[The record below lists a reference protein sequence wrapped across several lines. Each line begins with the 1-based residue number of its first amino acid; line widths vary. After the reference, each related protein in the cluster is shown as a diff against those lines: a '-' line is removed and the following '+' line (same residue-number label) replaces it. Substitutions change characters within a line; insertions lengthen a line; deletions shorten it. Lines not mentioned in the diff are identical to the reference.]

1 MTVGSLEPLL
11 QKNPNLKI
19 VQLFRDPRAIINSR
33 LYSRGYPAR
42 DFTKNAR
49 ALCKKMNWDFKEGKE
64 LLKQYPDRVKLIFY
78 EDIKSDVMKKSEQLS
93 NFIGMDFQAAEVNL
107 LNRVK
112 TNNAVA
118 GRHIKA
124 PSSRSKDNAFWWR
137 LSIPDS
143 TLKIVQRECRTVLE
157 ELGLR
162 LFNSST
168 DLKNLSL
175 PTFLTPK

>member
-33 LYSRGYPAR
+33 LYSKGYPAR
-42 DFTKNAR
+42 DFTKNSK
-49 ALCKKMNWDFKEGKE
+49 ALCRKMNWDIREGKD
-64 LLKQYPDRVKLIFY
+64 LLRKYPDRVKLIMY
-78 EDIKSDVMKKSEQLS
+78 EDVKSDVLKKSEQLS
-93 NFIGMDFQAAEVNL
+93 NFIGMEFQTSEVSH
-107 LNRVK
+107 LNVVK

-124 PSSRSKDNAFWWR
+124 PGSRTKDNAFWWR
-137 LSIPDS
+137 LSIPDN
-143 TLKIVQRECRTVLE
+143 TLKIVQRECRTVLQ

-168 DLKNLSL
+168 DLKNLTL
-175 PTFLTPK
+175 PTFLTSN